1 MFVGKLG
8 QECPTGYIYDAGI
21 QDCVKTWSTDVTDC
35 ADPSKTWNELTQQCE
50 YSGTGGTSS
59 NIMLYLGLGLAALLL
74 LSFAG
79 GRASKKTSSGS
90 RLVSRTTTRS
100 LFA

>member
-1 MFVGKLG
+1 MFAFLPSGSSYDT
-8 QECPTGYIYDAGI
+8 CPTGTVWSDLS
-21 QDCVKTWSTDVTDC
+21 QDCVISVDVGGNGSGLPGTD
-35 ADPSKTWNELTQQCE
+35 
-50 YSGTGGTSS
+50 S

>member
-1 MFVGKLG
+1 MFAFLPGG
-8 QECPTGYIYDAGI
+8 SSYDTCPTGTVWSDLS
-21 QDCVKTWSTDVTDC
+21 QDCVISVDAGGGLPGTTD
-35 ADPSKTWNELTQQCE
+35 
-50 YSGTGGTSS
+50 S
-59 NIMLYLGLGLAALLL
+59 NMMLYLGLGLAALLL

-79 GRASKKTSSGS
+79 GRASKKSSGS